1 MKLNKKVVESAAI
14 FAFAGLLSITAVTN
28 SENTVAKN
36 DPKVANS
43 EATEKTVI
51 ANTSL
56 EDEGVAGVTA
66 KLYEYQQRAA
76 EELISINAVDA
87 EFVTAYEDDVVTENI
102 QLATVS
108 ELEAAQ
114 KDSEADEEAQAGQKE
129 SEAEADEEAQ
139 AGQKDSEAEADEE
152 AQAGQK
158 ESEAESDEDAQAG
171 QKESEA
177 EANEEAQAGQ
187 KESEAK
193 SDEEDSDNELKKD
206 WSDKLM
212 ADVDE
217 FLYVRAENKSDSSIV
232 GKLYKGDRA
241 LIVKKG
247 KTWTQIESGSVSGYV
262 KNEYCVMGEDALD
275 YAKKNCGQIATIT
288 IDGLRIREEQD
299 ENSSII
305 TALASGEKL
314 KVKKNADTKDGWIAV
329 IYDDKTRYVCEDYVT
344 ISYDTGKAVT
354 LEEEQAAYDA
364 ASQAQSDESSSSS
377 GYSQKNGASKSQGSS
392 VPSSTDDVTL
402 LAALIQCE
410 AGGCSYDCQLAV
422 GSVVVNR
429 VKSGAFPNSVYKVIY
444 QKGQFGP
451 ASSGKLAGRLRKGV
465 SSTARRAAQAALS
478 GTDNTNGAK
487 YFKLA
492 SSGHKGVKYGPI
504 VFY

>member
-1 MKLNKKVVESAAI
+1 M
-14 FAFAGLLSITAVTN
+14 
-28 SENTVAKN
+28 
-36 DPKVANS
+36 
-43 EATEKTVI
+43 
-51 ANTSL
+51 
-56 EDEGVAGVTA
+56 
-66 KLYEYQQRAA
+66 
-76 EELISINAVDA
+76 ISINAVDA

-129 SEAEADEEAQ
+129 SDAEA
-139 AGQKDSEAEADEE
+139 
-152 AQAGQK
+152 
-158 ESEAESDEDAQAG
+158 DEDAQAA
-171 QKESEA
+171 QSE
-177 EANEEAQAGQ
+177 
-187 KESEAK
+187 

-275 YAKKNCGQIATIT
+275 YARKNCGQIATIT

>member
-129 SEAEADEEAQ
+129 SEAESDEEAQ
-139 AGQKDSEAEADEE
+139 AA
-152 AQAGQK
+152 
-158 ESEAESDEDAQAG
+158 

-187 KESEAK
+187 KESDAEADEDAQAAQSE

-275 YAKKNCGQIATIT
+275 YARKNCGQIATIT

>member
-129 SEAEADEEAQ
+129 SEAESDEEAQ
-139 AGQKDSEAEADEE
+139 AA
-152 AQAGQK
+152 
-158 ESEAESDEDAQAG
+158 

-177 EANEEAQAGQ
+177 EANEESQAGQ
-187 KESEAK
+187 KESDAEADEDAQAAQSE

-275 YAKKNCGQIATIT
+275 YARKNCGQIATIT

>member
-114 KDSEADEEAQAGQKE
+114 KDSEADEEAQAARKE

-139 AGQKDSEAEADEE
+139 AAQEESKAEADEE
-152 AQAGQK
+152 AQA
-158 ESEAESDEDAQAG
+158 AQG
-171 QKESEA
+171 E
-177 EANEEAQAGQ
+177 
-187 KESEAK
+187 

>member
-129 SEAEADEEAQ
+129 SDAEA
-139 AGQKDSEAEADEE
+139 
-152 AQAGQK
+152 
-158 ESEAESDEDAQAG
+158 DEDAQAA
-171 QKESEA
+171 QSE
-177 EANEEAQAGQ
+177 
-187 KESEAK
+187 

-275 YAKKNCGQIATIT
+275 YARKNCGQIATIT

>member
-129 SEAEADEEAQ
+129 SEAESDEEAQ
-139 AGQKDSEAEADEE
+139 AGQKESEAEADEE

-158 ESEAESDEDAQAG
+158 ESEAESDE
-171 QKESEA
+171 
-177 EANEEAQAGQ
+177 EAQAGQ
-187 KESEAK
+187 KDSEADEEAQAAQSE

-275 YAKKNCGQIATIT
+275 YARKNCGQIATIT

>member
-152 AQAGQK
+152 
-158 ESEAESDEDAQAG
+158 AQAG

>member
-129 SEAEADEEAQ
+129 SDAEADEEAQ
-139 AGQKDSEAEADEE
+139 AAQSE
-152 AQAGQK
+152 
-158 ESEAESDEDAQAG
+158 
-171 QKESEA
+171 
-177 EANEEAQAGQ
+177 
-187 KESEAK
+187 

-275 YAKKNCGQIATIT
+275 YARKNCGQIATIT

>member
-129 SEAEADEEAQ
+129 SGAEADEEAQ
-139 AGQKDSEAEADEE
+139 VAQKDSEAEADEE
-152 AQAGQK
+152 AQA
-158 ESEAESDEDAQAG
+158 A

-177 EANEEAQAGQ
+177 EADEDAQAAQ
-187 KESEAK
+187 SE

-275 YAKKNCGQIATIT
+275 YARKNCGQIATIT

>member
-114 KDSEADEEAQAGQKE
+114 KDSEADEEAQAARKE

-139 AGQKDSEAEADEE
+139 AAQEESKAEADEE
-152 AQAGQK
+152 AQAAQ
-158 ESEAESDEDAQAG
+158 SE
-171 QKESEA
+171 
-177 EANEEAQAGQ
+177 
-187 KESEAK
+187 

>member
-114 KDSEADEEAQAGQKE
+114 KDSEADEEAQAARKE

-139 AGQKDSEAEADEE
+139 AAQEESKAEADEE
-152 AQAGQK
+152 AQAAQ
-158 ESEAESDEDAQAG
+158 SE
-171 QKESEA
+171 
-177 EANEEAQAGQ
+177 
-187 KESEAK
+187 

-275 YAKKNCGQIATIT
+275 YARKNCGQIATIT

>member
-114 KDSEADEEAQAGQKE
+114 KDS
-129 SEAEADEEAQ
+129 EADEEAQ

>member
-422 GSVVVNR
+422 GR
-429 VKSGAFPNSVYKVIY
+429 
-444 QKGQFGP
+444 
-451 ASSGKLAGRLRKGV
+451 RKGV

>member
-36 DPKVANS
+36 DPQVATS

-51 ANTSL
+51 ATTSL

-158 ESEAESDEDAQAG
+158 ESEADEEAQAG

-177 EANEEAQAGQ
+177 EADEDAQAAQ
-187 KESEAK
+187 SE

>member
-114 KDSEADEEAQAGQKE
+114 K
-129 SEAEADEEAQ
+129 
-139 AGQKDSEAEADEE
+139 EAEADEE

-158 ESEAESDEDAQAG
+158 ESEAESDEEAQAG

-177 EANEEAQAGQ
+177 EADEDAQAAQ
-187 KESEAK
+187 SE

-275 YAKKNCGQIATIT
+275 YARKNCGQIATIT

-314 KVKKNADTKDGWIAV
+314 KVNKNADTKDGWIAV

-377 GYSQKNGASKSQGSS
+377 GYSQKNGVSKSQGSS

>member
-36 DPKVANS
+36 EPQVANS

-87 EFVTAYEDDVVTENI
+87 ELVTAYEDDVVTETF

-114 KDSEADEEAQAGQKE
+114 NGSEADESVKAAQNDSKTEENAQAAQSESEADENAQAAQSE
-129 SEAEADEEAQ
+129 SEAEENAQVAQSGSEVEENADTS
-139 AGQKDSEAEADEE
+139 KN
-152 AQAGQK
+152 
-158 ESEAESDEDAQAG
+158 ESDEDS
-171 QKESEA
+171 SE
-177 EANEEAQAGQ
+177 
-187 KESEAK
+187 
-193 SDEEDSDNELKKD
+193 DELKKD

-247 KTWTQIESGSVSGYV
+247 KTWTKIESGSVSGYV
-262 KNEYCVMGEDALD
+262 KNEYCLMGEDALN

-288 IDGLRIREEQD
+288 IDGLRIREKQD

-314 KVKKNADTKDGWIAV
+314 KVKKNADTKDGWVAV
-329 IYDDKTRYVCEDYVT
+329 IYDDKTRYVSEDYVT

-364 ASQAQSDESSSSS
+364 ATQTKSDESSSSS
-377 GYSQKNGASKSQGSS
+377 GSSQKNGTGKSQGSS

-410 AGGCSYDCQLAV
+410 ASGCSYDCQLAV

>member
-139 AGQKDSEAEADEE
+139 AAQSE
-152 AQAGQK
+152 
-158 ESEAESDEDAQAG
+158 
-171 QKESEA
+171 
-177 EANEEAQAGQ
+177 
-187 KESEAK
+187 

-275 YAKKNCGQIATIT
+275 YARKNCGQIATIT

>member
-76 EELISINAVDA
+76 EELISINAVEA

-114 KDSEADEEAQAGQKE
+114 KDSEADEEAQAARKEPEAESDEEAQAAKKE

-139 AGQKDSEAEADEE
+139 AAQSE
-152 AQAGQK
+152 
-158 ESEAESDEDAQAG
+158 
-171 QKESEA
+171 
-177 EANEEAQAGQ
+177 
-187 KESEAK
+187 

-451 ASSGKLAGRLRKGV
+451 ASSGKLTGRLRKGV

>member
-139 AGQKDSEAEADEE
+139 AAQKESEAEADEE

-158 ESEAESDEDAQAG
+158 ESEAEAD
-171 QKESEA
+171 
-177 EANEEAQAGQ
+177 EEAQAAQ
-187 KESEAK
+187 SE

-275 YAKKNCGQIATIT
+275 YARKNCGQIATIT

>member
-158 ESEAESDEDAQAG
+158 ESEAE
-171 QKESEA
+171 
-177 EANEEAQAGQ
+177 ANEEAQAGQ

-262 KNEYCVMGEDALD
+262 KNEYCVMGEDARD
-275 YAKKNCGQIATIT
+275 YAKKNCGQRATIT

>member
-1 MKLNKKVVESAAI
+1 MKLNKKVVEGAAI

-36 DPKVANS
+36 DTKVANS

-114 KDSEADEEAQAGQKE
+114 KDSESEDAQAAQIDSESESDEDAQAARKE
-129 SEAEADEEAQ
+129 SEAESEDAQ
-139 AGQKDSEAEADEE
+139 AAR
-152 AQAGQK
+152 K
-158 ESEAESDEDAQAG
+158 ESEAESDEEEQAAQ
-171 QKESEA
+171 SE
-177 EANEEAQAGQ
+177 
-187 KESEAK
+187 
-193 SDEEDSDNELKKD
+193 SDEEDSDTELKKD

-275 YAKKNCGQIATIT
+275 YARKNCGQIATIM

>member
-114 KDSEADEEAQAGQKE
+114 KDSEADEEAQAARKEPEAESDEEAQAAKKE

-139 AGQKDSEAEADEE
+139 AAQSE
-152 AQAGQK
+152 
-158 ESEAESDEDAQAG
+158 
-171 QKESEA
+171 
-177 EANEEAQAGQ
+177 
-187 KESEAK
+187 

-275 YAKKNCGQIATIT
+275 YARKNCGQIATIT

>member
-139 AGQKDSEAEADEE
+139 VAQKDSEAEADEE

-158 ESEAESDEDAQAG
+158 ESEAD
-171 QKESEA
+171 
-177 EANEEAQAGQ
+177 EEAQAGQ
-187 KESEAK
+187 KDSEAEADEDAQAAQSE

-377 GYSQKNGASKSQGSS
+377 GYSQKNGVSKSQGSS

>member
-114 KDSEADEEAQAGQKE
+114 KDSEADEE
-129 SEAEADEEAQ
+129 
-139 AGQKDSEAEADEE
+139 
-152 AQAGQK
+152 
-158 ESEAESDEDAQAG
+158 AQAG

-377 GYSQKNGASKSQGSS
+377 GYSQKSGASKSQGSS

>member
-114 KDSEADEEAQAGQKE
+114 KDSEADEEAQAARKE
-129 SEAEADEEAQ
+129 SEAEADEETQ
-139 AGQKDSEAEADEE
+139 AGQSESEAESDEE

>member
-114 KDSEADEEAQAGQKE
+114 KDSEADEESQAGQKE

-139 AGQKDSEAEADEE
+139 AAQKESEAEADEE

-158 ESEAESDEDAQAG
+158 ESEAEANEESQAG
-171 QKESEA
+171 QKESDA
-177 EANEEAQAGQ
+177 EADEDAQAAQ
-187 KESEAK
+187 SE

-275 YAKKNCGQIATIT
+275 YARKNCGQIATIT

>member
-129 SEAEADEEAQ
+129 SEAESDEEAQVARKDSEADEEAQ
-139 AGQKDSEAEADEE
+139 AAQKESEAEADEE
-152 AQAGQK
+152 AQAAK
-158 ESEAESDEDAQAG
+158 EESEAEADEDAQAA
-171 QKESEA
+171 QSE
-177 EANEEAQAGQ
+177 
-187 KESEAK
+187 

-275 YAKKNCGQIATIT
+275 YARKNCGQIATIT

>member
-114 KDSEADEEAQAGQKE
+114 K
-129 SEAEADEEAQ
+129 
-139 AGQKDSEAEADEE
+139 EAEADEE

-158 ESEAESDEDAQAG
+158 ESEAESDEEAQAG

-177 EANEEAQAGQ
+177 EADEDAQAAQ
-187 KESEAK
+187 SE

-275 YAKKNCGQIATIT
+275 YARKNCGQIATIT

-377 GYSQKNGASKSQGSS
+377 GYSQKNGVSKSQGSS